1 VPSQKSARVGERKRE
16 MNAPL
21 RSKAKST
28 VSKARRLIEAN
39 DMEAAEQAVR
49 DATIALDKAAQK
61 GALHANNASRRIS
74 RITRQLNKTRD
85 DK

>member
-1 VPSQKSARVGERKRE
+1 

-74 RITRQLNKTRD
+74 RITRQLNKARD